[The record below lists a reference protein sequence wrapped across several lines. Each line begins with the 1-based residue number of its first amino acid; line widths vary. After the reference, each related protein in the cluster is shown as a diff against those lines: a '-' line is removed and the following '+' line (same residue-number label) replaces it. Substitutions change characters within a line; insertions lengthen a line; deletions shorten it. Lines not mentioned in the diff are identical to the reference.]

1 MRVTSYSL
9 VIYKY
14 VTKLMQAY
22 KCLQNWR
29 TQALTENMGEKM
41 WIFFSRLY
49 LIYRKH
55 IMSFYDGWYTNVTTS
70 KLILLILI
78 IPLSLLNHRH
88 TFVCIFYFT
97 HCLTGMFTSAGLA
110 KSTVRVIRVVQLA
123 IRTTAFFIFTCPWT
137 TKIPVVEHC
146 LPFKMLFR
154 HVLSTYQT
162 ANAFH

>member
-22 KCLQNWR
+22 KLLQNWR
-29 TQALTENMGEKM
+29 TQALTENMGKKM

-49 LIYRKH
+49 FIYRKH

-88 TFVCIFYFT
+88 TFVCIFYILHIVSQECSHLQGWRNQPSESSVSYSWRSGQLHFSFLLV
-97 HCLTGMFTSAGLA
+97 HGRP
-110 KSTVRVIRVVQLA
+110 KSQWWSIV
-123 IRTTAFFIFTCPWT
+123 CHS
-137 TKIPVVEHC
+137 KC
-146 LPFKMLFR
+146 CSDM
-154 HVLSTYQT
+154 Y
-162 ANAFH
+162 